1 MAKKKDSLAIFSDK
15 PANKDLLNFRDYST
29 LLANVIINSETP
41 STIGIFGE
49 WGSGK
54 TSLMLMIEEILRKK
68 GVKTIWFNAW
78 KYDKEEALWR
88 ALILSIVRG
97 LNSGQKEIDDTTLK
111 LYEAVSTEKLGQVQI
126 DWLEIGKTLLKG
138 AAFLVSPLFLI
149 PGIANIF
156 ANASFLDQVSNAF
169 TRKKIQQSRERISS
183 IEQFEEYY
191 KELVSKHVSGNERIV
206 ILIDDLDRCIPVRS
220 LEVLEA
226 LKSFLDA
233 TGCVYVVACDTRLI
247 NQGLSEKYDDKSGIH
262 VDEYLAKIVQ
272 FSFAIP
278 PIRVE
283 DAEKF
288 IKNFGL
294 GVDSLEIRRLIATT
308 IERNPRKLKRFLSDL
323 KIKLQL
329 VQSRG
334 LLLKPDALVKMSCI
348 ANTWKGFWFATLKAP
363 SAFSR
368 AQTIALASVEGSE
381 KTPEETAFFQTL
393 NVDEQLNILLSSQP
407 LISDA
412 DLQEYIFLSTTT
424 STNLPD
430 KENKIRK
437 QKDSAEREFVFNE
450 NMPDTPPWREVFV
463 GRTSVIDQ
471 ILRAVSKDTSLV
483 LLRGQSGVGKTSVL
497 KMLERI
503 ESNNALMIYINLQGF
518 LGYVGSEQNWY
529 YELARQIVQ
538 RVDEKG
544 YTVRFRPAS
553 DRLSLNEFEKLLEN
567 ILSSIGNRRLVL
579 MMDEYEVLETSIN
592 KERLDRDFLGG
603 LRYLLQSYPRLAIIL
618 SGRYRIESLS
628 SSLWS
633 PLLNM
638 VGLNIELDRLS
649 DIELRELA
657 KQLLP
662 ARFGQ
667 SVINY
672 LIRKSDG
679 IPLAFRLILNVLLR
693 MDIQFVPDKVI
704 EVSDIQKELDAMF
717 SANSDLLFTS
727 MYSNPELQLA
737 RNIANSMLRRNKEN
751 LSFDDLRDVLLEYD
765 AKSDVQQTLDR
776 LVSENMLL
784 RDVSNGNYTFVSQ
797 ALYSWLTQKSE
808 S

>member
-1 MAKKKDSLAIFSDK
+1 MAKKKDLLAIFSDK
-15 PANKDLLNFRDYST
+15 PARKDLLNFKDYSN
-29 LLANVIINSETP
+29 LLANVITNSETP

-54 TSLMLMIEEILRKK
+54 TSLMLMIEELLQKK
-68 GVKTIWFNAW
+68 GIKTIWFNAW

-97 LNSGQKEIDDTTLK
+97 LNAGQREIDETTLK

-138 AAFLVSPLFLI
+138 AAFLVAPLFLI
-149 PGIANIF
+149 PGIANAF
-156 ANASFLDQVSNAF
+156 ANASFLDQVSSAF
-169 TRKKIQQSRERISS
+169 TRRKIQQSRERISS

-191 KELVSKHVSGNERIV
+191 KILVSKHVSGDERIV

-247 NQGLSEKYDDKSGIH
+247 NQGLSEKYDDKNGIH

-348 ANTWKGFWFATLKAP
+348 ANTWKEFWFATLKTP

-368 AQTIALASVEGSE
+368 AQKIALASAEGSE
-381 KTPEETAFFQTL
+381 KTPEEIILFQTL
-393 NVDEQLNILLSSQP
+393 NIDEQLNILLSSQP
-407 LISDA
+407 LVSDA

-424 STNLPD
+424 SANMPD
-430 KENKIRK
+430 KENKTRK
-437 QKDSAEREFVFNE
+437 QKESSQRPFSSSGILSDAPVRQ
-450 NMPDTPPWREVFV
+450 DVFV
-463 GRTSVIDQ
+463 GRAVVIEQ
-471 ILRAVSKDTSLV
+471 ILRAVSKDTSLI
-483 LLRGQSGVGKTSVL
+483 LLRGQPGTGKTTL
-497 KMLERI
+497 LRMLERI
-503 ESNNALMIYINLQGF
+503 DSNNALMIYINLQGF

-538 RVDEKG
+538 RVGEKG
-544 YTVRFRPAS
+544 YTVKFKPAS
-553 DRLSLNEFEKLLEN
+553 DRLSLHEFEKLLGS
-567 ILSSIGNRRLVL
+567 ISTSIGSRRLVL

-603 LRYLLQSYPRLAIIL
+603 LRYLLQSNPQLAIIL

-649 DIELRELA
+649 DLELSELA
-657 KQLLP
+657 RIILP

-667 SVINY
+667 SVVNY
-672 LIRKSDG
+672 LIKKSEG
-679 IPLAFRLILNVLLR
+679 LPLAFKLMLTALSQI
-693 MDIQFVPDKVI
+693 DIQVPPDKII
-704 EVSDIQKELDAMF
+704 EVNDIQKELDAIF
-717 SANSDLLFTS
+717 NSSSDILYSALF
-727 MYSNPELQLA
+727 SNPDIQLA
-737 RNIANSMLRRNKEN
+737 RRIANSMMRRNKEV
-751 LSFDDLRDVLLEYD
+751 LSFDELHDALLEYD
-765 AKSDVQQTLDR
+765 AKIDVQQTLNR
-776 LVSENMLL
+776 LISERMLL
-784 RDVSNGNYTFVSQ
+784 REIGDGNYSFAHQS
-797 ALYSWLTQKSE
+797 LLSWLTQRSE
-808 S
+808 